1 MLPLLV
7 SLALAA
13 EPAPPSPPP
22 ATTSSTPATAAPNTV
37 TTPPAVTDTPAATTP
52 PTSTPAP
59 ENAAVAAPAAAPT
72 VPAPVIVPT
81 SDAAKLIEAIATIQR
96 VHGAEVLVGAAGPDA
111 EAALAALGETLPDG
125 ARRVVRVGIL
135 GAPEAEVTR
144 ALGEAKL
151 ACGVRVAPADGGWEV
166 RAVGACAPLAPDA
179 ALAAALAAPP
189 DKEALERT
197 WREQA
202 LVRVNLGEGAD
213 VPWTVRDGKGRTL
226 TAVELAR
233 LTGDTRTQNLLTKE
247 ARRARV
253 LSLSFASVGVGLG
266 LGALGAI
273 VVMGGEEPIY
283 TDYEPNVADYG
294 TPEEFEAAQTAA
306 AYLFQTDLHNWE
318 VRREDA
324 AWASA
329 TLAGAALLAGAASP
343 LANDAVRARQREIAW
358 HWTPE
363 AADAHLATYNDSLRV
378 KIGLP
383 SMIPVK
389 AEALPAP
396 VKPMELPEADEDAD
410 EEPSAPPVAPAN
422 GPLDLGDT
430 EDLDAPDA
438 PPAPKKEAR

>member
-1 MLPLLV
+1 MFPLLV

-13 EPAPPSPPP
+13 EPAPPATPP
-22 ATTSSTPATAAPNTV
+22 ATTSNAPPTATPNPA
-37 TTPPAVTDTPAATTP
+37 TPPATT
-52 PTSTPAP
+52 A
-59 ENAAVAAPAAAPT
+59 EGQAAPT
-72 VPAPVIVPT
+72 AETSTAATPGDPASVPAPVKVPT
-81 SDAAKLIEAIATIQR
+81 SDAAKLVDAIAAIQR

-111 EAALAALGETLPDG
+111 EATLLSLGEKLPDG
-125 ARRVVRVGIL
+125 ARRFVRVGIL
-135 GAPEAEVTR
+135 GAPESEVTR

-151 ACGVRVAPADGGWEV
+151 ACGVRVAPTDGGWEV

-179 ALAAALAAPP
+179 AIVAALAAPP
-189 DKEALERT
+189 DKDTLERT

-202 LVRVNLGEGAD
+202 LVRVNLGDGAD

-233 LTGDTRTQNLLTKE
+233 LTGDTRTQSVLAKE
-247 ARRARV
+247 SRRARRV
-253 LSLSFASVGVGLG
+253 SLGFASIGVGLG

-343 LANDAVRARQREIAW
+343 LANDAARARQREIAW

-389 AEALPAP
+389 ADALPAP
-396 VKPMELPEADEDAD
+396 VKPVDLPEADEEEDAAD
-410 EEPSAPPVAPAN
+410 EPSAPAPVS